1 MLFSSAIFTHFCFTE
16 IRSNMSVDGAS
27 CHTSKASMKV
37 LRDIFGERIISR
49 FANVEWPSHSP
60 DLNPL
65 DFSFWGQAM
74 TKVWEAKPETIEE
87 LKVVVENFFSSLSKD
102 FVKDCCLNI
111 KKRAQLC
118 INQNGGHFEH
128 LL

>member
-1 MLFSSAIFTHFCFTE
+1 MAFT
-16 IRSNMSVDGAS
+16 
-27 CHTSKASMKV
+27 K
-37 LRDIFGERIISR
+37 GE
-49 FANVEWPSHSP
+49 ECHSP

>member
-1 MLFSSAIFTHFCFTE
+1 
-16 IRSNMSVDGAS
+16 
-27 CHTSKASMKV
+27 
-37 LRDIFGERIISR
+37 
-49 FANVEWPSHSP
+49 
-60 DLNPL
+60 
-65 DFSFWGQAM
+65 M